1 MARTQNAALRSA
13 IFSVCGQLGPRSSS
27 EILEQLGRLGIPAP
41 TDRTV
46 RRYLEQWRQLS
57 DSQRAEYTECRW
69 PDSFEMG
76 ALPWEAAPAVAE
88 LLRAAL
94 DPADLG
100 SFRPPVQ
107 LARWFWRV
115 RTVAPE
121 MDGDECRRL
130 AAYLLLI
137 ERGLLDASQRHAIEA
152 HALGIGE
159 SPAIAFTATTDQMR
173 TLAPLLAAS
182 GIAVAPQWSR
192 PKEENDDGTPNT

>member
-13 IFSVCGQLGPRSSS
+13 IFTACGQLGPTTSS
-27 EILEQLGRLGIPAP
+27 EILKALVNLGIPAP

-46 RRYLEQWRQLS
+46 RRYLEQWRQLP
-57 DSQRAEYTECRW
+57 DSERAQYTECRW

-88 LLRAAL
+88 LLRMAL

-121 MDGDECRRL
+121 MGGDECRRL
-130 AAYLLLI
+130 AAHLLLI
-137 ERGLLDASQRHAIEA
+137 ERGLMDASQRRAIEA
-152 HALGIGE
+152 YALGLDE
-159 SPAIAFTATTDQMR
+159 SPAIAFTATADQMR

-182 GIAVAPQWSR
+182 GIAVAPEWFHT
-192 PKEENDDGTPNT
+192 KEGDDDGTPNT